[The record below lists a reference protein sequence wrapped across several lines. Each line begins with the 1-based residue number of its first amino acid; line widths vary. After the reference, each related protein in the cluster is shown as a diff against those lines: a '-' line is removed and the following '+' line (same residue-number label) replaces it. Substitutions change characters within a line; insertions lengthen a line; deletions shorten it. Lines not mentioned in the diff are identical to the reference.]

1 MQLSLLIVFSSD
13 YFDFS
18 PSIVSVMMVH
28 LSQIASES
36 ILYGNEITTSLVI
49 SVLGVCV
56 LQFLNLF
63 TIHILLTKVGM
74 IFVESEIMRVGND

>member
-1 MQLSLLIVFSSD
+1 MFGSD
-13 YFDFS
+13 YFEFY
-18 PSIVSVMMVH
+18 PSVVCIIIVH